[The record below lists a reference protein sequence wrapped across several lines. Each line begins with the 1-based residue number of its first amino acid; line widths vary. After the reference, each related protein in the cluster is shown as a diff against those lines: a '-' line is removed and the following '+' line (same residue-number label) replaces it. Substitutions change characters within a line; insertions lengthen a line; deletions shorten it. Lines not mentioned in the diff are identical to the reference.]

1 MFDRYNKSF
10 SAKLSFYVIS
20 FITVLSV
27 ILFGIFYHYSTKTLS
42 QEAEDKIQTMAEVA
56 NLKVSALL
64 SKVEKIPDNLGWMI
78 VAYVKNPDSLFA
90 ITRRIVKENEEIF
103 GCAIAFEPYYFPGK
117 GHYFAPY
124 SFMSGDTVKTMQV
137 GSEDYN
143 YFEKGWYKGARQTR
157 YWSKPYRD
165 AGDPDVITTSYAV
178 PIHGKKGELI
188 AVLSVDLSNKWLR
201 DLANSMKPYEGSYT
215 VIIDKQGRY
224 IMRKEGETTIGMNM
238 FQTAEEAQD
247 PSVARLVNE
256 MAAGRSGSM
265 IVKDGKTLSYVY
277 YTGVFATDW
286 YMAVVCPYEQVF
298 GQLSRFNMYMLI
310 GFVLLLIFV
319 YVICFLAVRR
329 ITKPLTRFS
338 ESARAIAGGDFN
350 TSLPTIRSKDE
361 LGELYDSFQFM
372 QKQLTE
378 YIERLRS
385 TTTANEKIESELR
398 IAHDIQLGMVPEKF
412 TPSVGSELIDIHA
425 ILRPAKQVGGDLY
438 DYFML
443 NEDEFGFAIGD
454 VSGKGVPA
462 ALLMSTTIS
471 QMRSVSML
479 DTSLNYII
487 NVINRSLIRND
498 NTSMFVTFF
507 AGVLNLNTRQ
517 LRFCNA
523 GHPYPVMIKADGSV
537 KVFQTEDNLP
547 LGVSSDY
554 EYKEQTCY
562 FAPGTQLVLYS
573 DGVTEAQNEEAKF
586 YKMERLLQF
595 IEKNKNLSSKAMV
608 EGIIANVDAYAGD
621 AEQSDDLTVMSL
633 RCDVRR

>member
-1 MFDRYNKSF
+1 MFERYNKSF

-20 FITVLSV
+20 FITVLSM

-42 QEAEDKIQTMAEVA
+42 KEAEDKIETMAEIA

-78 VAYVKNPDSLFA
+78 VAYVEDPDSLFP

-103 GCAIAFEPYYFPGK
+103 GCAIAFEPFYFPSK

-124 SFMSGDTVKTMQV
+124 SYMSGDTVRTMQV
-137 GSEDYN
+137 GGKGYN
-143 YFEKGWYKGARQTR
+143 YFEKGWYKGARETR

-178 PIHGKKGELI
+178 PIHGKDGELI
-188 AVLSVDLSNKWLR
+188 AVLSVDLTNKWLR

-224 IMRKEGETTIGMNM
+224 IMRKEGETTIDQNM
-238 FQTAEEAQD
+238 FQTAAESND
-247 PSVARLVNE
+247 PSVARLVHE

-265 IVKDGKTLSYVY
+265 VVKDGKTLSYVY

-286 YMAVVCPYEQVF
+286 YMAVVCPYDQVF
-298 GQLSRFNMYMLI
+298 GKLNQFNMYMLI
-310 GFVLLLIFV
+310 GFVLLLFFV
-319 YVICFLAVRR
+319 YLICFLAVRR

-338 ESARAIAGGDFN
+338 ESARDIAEGNFN
-350 TSLPTIRSKDE
+350 TPLPVIRSKDE

-372 QKQLTE
+372 QQQLTE
-378 YIERLRS
+378 YVDRLRS

-398 IAHDIQLGMVPEKF
+398 IAHDIQLGMVPKDF
-412 TPSVGSELIDIHA
+412 TQSLGSELIDIFA
-425 ILRPAKQVGGDLY
+425 VLRPAKQVGGDLY

-462 ALLMSTTIS
+462 ALFMSTTIS
-471 QMRSVSML
+471 QMRSVAML

-487 NVINRSLIRND
+487 NVINRSLIRNG
-498 NTSMFVTFF
+498 NASMFVTFF
-507 AGVLNLNTRQ
+507 AGVLNLNTRR

-523 GHPYPVMIKADGSV
+523 GHPYPVIIKPDGTV
-537 KVFQTEDNLP
+537 ELFKTDDNLP
-547 LGVSSDY
+547 LGVASDY
-554 EYKEQTCY
+554 EYEEQECY
-562 FAPGTQLVLYS
+562 FAPGSQMVLYS
-573 DGVTEAQNEEAKF
+573 DGVTEAQNENSKF
-586 YKMERLLQF
+586 YKIDRLLRF
-595 IEKNKNLSSKAMV
+595 VEENKNLSSKELV
-608 EGIIANVDAYAGD
+608 ERIIAHVDAYAGE

-633 RCDVRR
+633 RYDSRK

>member
-1 MFDRYNKSF
+1 MFERYNKSF

-20 FITVLSV
+20 FVTVLSV

-42 QEAEDKIQTMAEVA
+42 QEAEDKIQTMAELA
-56 NLKVSALL
+56 NLNVSSLL

-78 VAYVKNPDSLFA
+78 VEYVKNPDSLFA
-90 ITRRIVKENEEIF
+90 ITRRIVEENEEIF
-103 GCAIAFEPYYFPGK
+103 GCAIAFEPYYFPQK

-124 SFMSGDTVKTMQV
+124 SYMSGDTVKTMQV
-137 GSEDYN
+137 GSKDYN

-178 PIHGKKGELI
+178 PVHGKKGELI
-188 AVLSVDLSNKWLR
+188 AVLSVDLTNKWLR
-201 DLANSMKPYEGSYT
+201 NLANSMKPYEGSYT

-224 IMRKEGETTIGMNM
+224 IMRKEGENTIGMNM

-256 MAAGRSGSM
+256 MAAGKSGSM

-277 YTGVFATDW
+277 YTGIFATDW
-286 YMAVVCPYEQVF
+286 YMAVVCPYDQVF
-298 GQLSRFNMYMLI
+298 GKLNQFNMYMLL
-310 GFVLLLIFV
+310 GFLLLLLFIYGV
-319 YVICFLAVRR
+319 CFLAVRR

-350 TSLPTIRSKDE
+350 TSLPTIRSRDE
-361 LGELYDSFQFM
+361 LGELYDSFLFK

-378 YIERLRS
+378 YIERLRN

-425 ILRPAKQVGGDLY
+425 ILRPAKQVGGDLF

-471 QMRSVSML
+471 QMRSVAML

-487 NVINRSLIRND
+487 NVINRSLIRNG

-523 GHPYPVMIKADGSV
+523 GHPYPVMIKANGFV
-537 KVFQTEDNLP
+537 QVFQTEDNLP

-573 DGVTEAQNEEAKF
+573 DGVTEAQNEDAKF

-595 IEKNKNLSSKAMV
+595 IEKNKNLSSRAMV
-608 EGIIANVDAYAGD
+608 EGIIANVDAYAGN

>member
-1 MFDRYNKSF
+1 MFERYNKSF

-20 FITVLSV
+20 FITVLSA
-27 ILFGIFYHYSTKTLS
+27 ILFGIFYHYSTKTLAK
-42 QEAEDKIQTMAEVA
+42 EAEDKIETMAEVA

-103 GCAIAFEPYYFPGK
+103 GCAIAFEPYYFPEK

-137 GSEDYN
+137 GSDDYN

-188 AVLSVDLSNKWLR
+188 AVLSVDLTNKWLR
-201 DLANSMKPYEGSYT
+201 NLANSMKPYEGSYT
-215 VIIDKQGRY
+215 MIIDKQGRY
-224 IMRKEGETTIGMNM
+224 IMRKEGENTIGMNM
-238 FQTAEEAQD
+238 FQTAEESRD
-247 PSVARLVNE
+247 PSVARLVRE
-256 MAAGRSGSM
+256 MAAGKSGSM

-286 YMAVVCPYEQVF
+286 YMAVVCPYDQVF
-298 GQLSRFNMYMLI
+298 GQLSKFNMYMLF
-310 GFVLLLIFV
+310 GFVLLLLFV
-319 YVICFLAVRR
+319 YMICFFAVRR

-338 ESARAIAGGDFN
+338 ESARAIAEGDFN

-372 QKQLTE
+372 QRQLTE
-378 YIERLRS
+378 YIERLRD

-462 ALLMSTTIS
+462 ALFMSTTIS
-471 QMRSVSML
+471 QMRSVAML

-487 NVINRSLIRND
+487 NVINRSLIRNG

-523 GHPYPVMIKADGSV
+523 GHPYPIMIKEDGSV
-537 KVFQTEDNLP
+537 QVFKTEDNLP

-562 FAPGTQLVLYS
+562 LASGTQLVLYS
-573 DGVTEAQNEEAKF
+573 DGITEAQNGNAKF

-633 RCDVRR
+633 RFDTRK

>member
-42 QEAEDKIQTMAEVA
+42 KEAEDKIQTMAELA
-56 NLKVSALL
+56 NLNVSSLL

-78 VAYVKNPDSLFA
+78 VEYVKNPDSLFS
-90 ITRRIVKENEEIF
+90 ITRRIVKENAEIF
-103 GCAIAFEPYYFPGK
+103 GCAIAFEPYYFPQK

-188 AVLSVDLSNKWLR
+188 AILSVDLTNKWLR
-201 DLANSMKPYEGSYT
+201 NLANSMKPYEGSYT

-224 IMRKEGETTIGMNM
+224 IMRKEGEDTIGMNM
-238 FQTAEEAQD
+238 FRTAEESPD
-247 PSVARLVNE
+247 PGLAGLVNYN
-256 MAAGRSGSM
+256 ASGNGGSM

-277 YTGVFATDW
+277 YTGIFATDW
-286 YMAVVCPYEQVF
+286 YMAVVCPYDQVF
-298 GQLSRFNMYMLI
+298 GKLNQFNMYMLL
-310 GFVLLLIFV
+310 GFLLLLLFIYGV
-319 YVICFLAVRR
+319 CFLAVRR

-412 TPSVGSELIDIHA
+412 TPSVGSEFIDIHA

-471 QMRSVSML
+471 QMRSVAML

-487 NVINRSLIRND
+487 NVINRSLIRNG

-537 KVFQTEDNLP
+537 QVFKTEDNLP

-554 EYKEQTCY
+554 EYKEQSCY

-573 DGVTEAQNEEAKF
+573 DGVTEAQNENAKF

-595 IEKNKNLSSKAMV
+595 IEKNKNLSSRAMV
-608 EGIIANVDAYAGD
+608 EGIIANVDAYAGN

>member
-1 MFDRYNKSF
+1 MFERYNKSF

-20 FITVLSV
+20 FITVLSM

-42 QEAEDKIQTMAEVA
+42 KEAEDKIETMAEIA

-78 VAYVKNPDSLFA
+78 VAYVEDPDSLFP

-103 GCAIAFEPYYFPGK
+103 GCAIAFEPFYFPSK

-124 SFMSGDTVKTMQV
+124 SYMSGDSVRTMQV
-137 GSEDYN
+137 GGKGYN
-143 YFEKGWYKGARQTR
+143 YFEKGWYKGARETR

-178 PIHGKKGELI
+178 PIHGKDGELI
-188 AVLSVDLSNKWLR
+188 AVLSVDLTNKWLR

-224 IMRKEGETTIGMNM
+224 IMRKEGETTIDQNM
-238 FQTAEEAQD
+238 FQTAAESND
-247 PSVARLVNE
+247 PNVARLVHE

-265 IVKDGKTLSYVY
+265 VVKDGKTLSYVY

-286 YMAVVCPYEQVF
+286 YMAVVCPYDQVF
-298 GQLSRFNMYMLI
+298 GKLNQFNMYMLI
-310 GFVLLLIFV
+310 GFVLLLFFV
-319 YVICFLAVRR
+319 YLLCFLAVRR

-338 ESARAIAGGDFN
+338 ESARDIAEGNFN
-350 TSLPTIRSKDE
+350 TPLPVIRSKDE

-372 QKQLTE
+372 QQQLTE
-378 YIERLRS
+378 YVDRLRN

-398 IAHDIQLGMVPEKF
+398 IAHDIQLGMVPKDF
-412 TPSVGSELIDIHA
+412 TQSLGSELIDIFA
-425 ILRPAKQVGGDLY
+425 VLRPAKQVGGDLY

-462 ALLMSTTIS
+462 ALFMSTTIS

-487 NVINRSLIRND
+487 NVINRSLIRNG
-498 NTSMFVTFF
+498 NASMFVTFF
-507 AGVLNLNTRQ
+507 AGVLNLNTRR

-523 GHPYPVMIKADGSV
+523 GHPYPVIIKPDGTV
-537 KVFQTEDNLP
+537 ELFKTDDNLP
-547 LGVSSDY
+547 LGVASDY
-554 EYKEQTCY
+554 VYEEQECY
-562 FAPGTQLVLYS
+562 FAPGSQMVLYS
-573 DGVTEAQNEEAKF
+573 DGVTEAQNENSKF
-586 YKMERLLQF
+586 YKIDRLLRF
-595 IEKNKNLSSKAMV
+595 VEENKNLSSKDLV
-608 EGIIANVDAYAGD
+608 ERIIAHVDAYAGE

-633 RCDVRR
+633 RYDSRK

>member
-1 MFDRYNKSF
+1 
-10 SAKLSFYVIS
+10 
-20 FITVLSV
+20 
-27 ILFGIFYHYSTKTLS
+27 
-42 QEAEDKIQTMAEVA
+42 
-56 NLKVSALL
+56 
-64 SKVEKIPDNLGWMI
+64 
-78 VAYVKNPDSLFA
+78 
-90 ITRRIVKENEEIF
+90 
-103 GCAIAFEPYYFPGK
+103 
-117 GHYFAPY
+117 
-124 SFMSGDTVKTMQV
+124 
-137 GSEDYN
+137 
-143 YFEKGWYKGARQTR
+143 
-157 YWSKPYRD
+157 
-165 AGDPDVITTSYAV
+165 
-178 PIHGKKGELI
+178 
-188 AVLSVDLSNKWLR
+188 
-201 DLANSMKPYEGSYT
+201 
-215 VIIDKQGRY
+215 
-224 IMRKEGETTIGMNM
+224 
-238 FQTAEEAQD
+238 
-247 PSVARLVNE
+247 
-256 MAAGRSGSM
+256 
-265 IVKDGKTLSYVY
+265 
-277 YTGVFATDW
+277 
-286 YMAVVCPYEQVF
+286 
-298 GQLSRFNMYMLI
+298 
-310 GFVLLLIFV
+310 
-319 YVICFLAVRR
+319 
-329 ITKPLTRFS
+329 
-338 ESARAIAGGDFN
+338 
-350 TSLPTIRSKDE
+350 
-361 LGELYDSFQFM
+361 M

-425 ILRPAKQVGGDLY
+425 ILRPAKQVGGDLF

-471 QMRSVSML
+471 QMRSVAML

-487 NVINRSLIRND
+487 NVINRSLIRNG

>member
-1 MFDRYNKSF
+1 MFDRYDKSF

-42 QEAEDKIQTMAEVA
+42 KEAEDKIQTMAELA
-56 NLKVSALL
+56 NLNVSSLL

-78 VAYVKNPDSLFA
+78 VEYVKNPDSLFS
-90 ITRRIVKENEEIF
+90 ITRRIVKENAEIF
-103 GCAIAFEPYYFPGK
+103 GCAIAFEPYYFPQK

-143 YFEKGWYKGARQTR
+143 YFEKGWYKGARQSR

-165 AGDPDVITTSYAV
+165 VGDPDVITTSYAV
-178 PIHGKKGELI
+178 PIHGKDGELI
-188 AVLSVDLSNKWLR
+188 AILSVDLTNKWLR
-201 DLANSMKPYEGSYT
+201 NLANSMKPYEGSYT

-224 IMRKEGETTIGMNM
+224 IMRKEGEDTIGMNM
-238 FQTAEEAQD
+238 FRTAEESPD
-247 PSVARLVNE
+247 HRVARLVNE
-256 MAAGRSGSM
+256 MAAGNSGSM
-265 IVKDGKTLSYVY
+265 IVKDGDILSYVY
-277 YTGVFATDW
+277 YTGIFATDW
-286 YMAVVCPYEQVF
+286 YMAVVCPYDQVF
-298 GQLSRFNMYMLI
+298 GKLNQFNMYMLL
-310 GFVLLLIFV
+310 GFLLLLLFIYGV
-319 YVICFLAVRR
+319 CFLAVRR

-412 TPSVGSELIDIHA
+412 TSSEGGEFIDIHA

-443 NEDEFGFAIGD
+443 NEDEFGFVIGD

-487 NVINRSLIRND
+487 NVINRSLIRNG

-523 GHPYPVMIKADGSV
+523 GHPYPVMIKADGV
-537 KVFQTEDNLP
+537 VQVFKTEDNLP
-547 LGVSSDY
+547 LGVFPDY
-554 EYKEQTCY
+554 EYKEQSCY

-573 DGVTEAQNEEAKF
+573 DGVTEAQNENFKF
-586 YKMERLLQF
+586 YKIERLLQF
-595 IEKNKNLSSKAMV
+595 IEKNKNLSSRAMV
-608 EGIIANVDAYAGD
+608 EGIIADVDAYAGN

-633 RCDVRR
+633 RCDARR

>member
-1 MFDRYNKSF
+1 MFERYNKSF

-20 FITVLSV
+20 FITVLSM

-42 QEAEDKIQTMAEVA
+42 KEAEDKIETMAEIA

-78 VAYVKNPDSLFA
+78 VAYVEDPDSLFS

-103 GCAIAFEPYYFPGK
+103 GCAIAFEPFYFPSK

-124 SFMSGDTVKTMQV
+124 SYMSGDTVKTMQV
-137 GSEDYN
+137 GGKGYN
-143 YFEKGWYKGARQTR
+143 YFEKGWYKGARETR

-178 PIHGKKGELI
+178 PIHGKDGELI
-188 AVLSVDLSNKWLR
+188 AVLSVDLTNKWLR

-224 IMRKEGETTIGMNM
+224 IMRKEGETTIDQNM
-238 FQTAEEAQD
+238 FQTAAESND
-247 PSVARLVNE
+247 PGVARLVHE

-265 IVKDGKTLSYVY
+265 VVKDGKTLSYVY

-286 YMAVVCPYEQVF
+286 YMAVVCPYDQVF
-298 GQLSRFNMYMLI
+298 GKLNQFNMYMLI
-310 GFVLLLIFV
+310 GFVLLLFFV
-319 YVICFLAVRR
+319 YLICFLAVRR

-338 ESARAIAGGDFN
+338 KSARDIAEGNFN
-350 TSLPTIRSKDE
+350 TPLPVIRSKDE

-372 QKQLTE
+372 QQQLTE
-378 YIERLRS
+378 YVDRLRS

-398 IAHDIQLGMVPEKF
+398 IAHDIQLGMVPKDF
-412 TPSVGSELIDIHA
+412 TQSLGSKLIDVFA
-425 ILRPAKQVGGDLY
+425 VLRPAKQVGGDLY

-462 ALLMSTTIS
+462 ALFMSTTIS

-487 NVINRSLIRND
+487 NVINRSLIRNG
-498 NTSMFVTFF
+498 NASMFVTFF
-507 AGVLNLNTRQ
+507 AGVLNLNTRR

-523 GHPYPVMIKADGSV
+523 GHPYPVIIKPDGTV
-537 KVFQTEDNLP
+537 ELFKTDDNLP
-547 LGVSSDY
+547 LGVASDY
-554 EYKEQTCY
+554 VYEEQECY
-562 FAPGTQLVLYS
+562 FAPGSQMVLYS
-573 DGVTEAQNEEAKF
+573 DGVTEAQNENSKF
-586 YKMERLLQF
+586 YKIDRLLRF
-595 IEKNKNLSSKAMV
+595 VEENKNLSSKELV
-608 EGIIANVDAYAGD
+608 ERIIAHVDAYAGE

-633 RCDVRR
+633 RYDSRK

>member
-42 QEAEDKIQTMAEVA
+42 KEAEDKIETMAELA

-90 ITRRIVKENEEIF
+90 ITHRIVKENEEIF
-103 GCAIAFEPYYFPGK
+103 GCAIAFEPYYFPQK

-178 PIHGKKGELI
+178 PVHGKNGKLI

-224 IMRKEGETTIGMNM
+224 IMRKEGEDTIGMNM
-238 FQTAEEAQD
+238 FRTAEESPD

-256 MAAGRSGSM
+256 MAAGKSGSM
-265 IVKDGKTLSYVY
+265 VVKDGKTLSYVY

-298 GQLSRFNMYMLI
+298 GQLSKFNMYMLL
-310 GFVLLLIFV
+310 GFVLLLLFV

-338 ESARAIAGGDFN
+338 ESARAIASGDFN

-487 NVINRSLIRND
+487 NVINRSLIRNG

-537 KVFQTEDNLP
+537 QVFQTEDNLP

-573 DGVTEAQNEEAKF
+573 DGVTEAQNENARF

-595 IEKNKNLSSKAMV
+595 IEKNKNLSSRAMV
-608 EGIIANVDAYAGD
+608 EGIIANVDAYAGE

-633 RCDVRR
+633 RCDIRR

>member
-42 QEAEDKIQTMAEVA
+42 KEAEDKIQTMAELA
-56 NLKVSALL
+56 NLNVSSLL

-78 VAYVKNPDSLFA
+78 VEYVKNPDSLFS
-90 ITRRIVKENEEIF
+90 ITRRIVKENAEIF
-103 GCAIAFEPYYFPGK
+103 GCAIAFEPYYFPQK

-188 AVLSVDLSNKWLR
+188 AILSVDLTNKWLR
-201 DLANSMKPYEGSYT
+201 NLANSMKPYEGSYT

-224 IMRKEGETTIGMNM
+224 IMRKEGEDTIGMNM
-238 FQTAEEAQD
+238 FRTAEESPD
-247 PSVARLVNE
+247 PGVARLVNE
-256 MAAGRSGSM
+256 MAAGNSGSM

-277 YTGVFATDW
+277 YTGIFATDW
-286 YMAVVCPYEQVF
+286 YMAVVCPYDQVF
-298 GQLSRFNMYMLI
+298 GKLNQFNMYMLL
-310 GFVLLLIFV
+310 GFLLLLLFIYGV
-319 YVICFLAVRR
+319 CFLAVRR

-398 IAHDIQLGMVPEKF
+398 IAHDIQLGMVLEKF
-412 TPSVGSELIDIHA
+412 TPSVGSEFIDIHA

-471 QMRSVSML
+471 QMRSVAML

-487 NVINRSLIRND
+487 NVINRSLIRNG

-537 KVFQTEDNLP
+537 QVFKTEDNLP

-554 EYKEQTCY
+554 EYKEQSCY

-573 DGVTEAQNEEAKF
+573 DGVTEAQNENAKF

-595 IEKNKNLSSKAMV
+595 IEKNKNLSSRAMV
-608 EGIIANVDAYAGD
+608 EGIIANVDAYAGN